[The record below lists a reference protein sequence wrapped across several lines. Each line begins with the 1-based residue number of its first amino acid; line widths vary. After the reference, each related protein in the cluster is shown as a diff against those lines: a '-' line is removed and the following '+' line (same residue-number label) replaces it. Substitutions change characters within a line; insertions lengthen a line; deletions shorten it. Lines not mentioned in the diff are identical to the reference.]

1 MPRPG
6 CKSPPNMLTAAQ
18 RARLQRLRWAA
29 FVLVGLAYVL
39 SFFHRMAPAAIAG
52 ELQRAF
58 AASGAALGSLAA
70 SYFYVYTLMQVP
82 SGVLVDTLG
91 VRRIVALGG
100 VIAGAGSILFAL
112 ADSLPVAS
120 LGRLLVGLGVS
131 AMFLAILKINALWFR
146 ERHFGTLT
154 GLTVLIGNLGAVLA
168 GAPLVWV
175 LNFTDWRSVFVA
187 LGGFSLL
194 LAALTWLVVRNHP
207 GEAGLPSS
215 RELDGLAPHP
225 PHLGRWWHGLVEVA
239 KNRDTWP
246 GFVPAFG
253 IGGTLL
259 AFAGLWGVPFLRDVY
274 AMPRALAALHTS
286 ALLAGFAIGAF
297 LIGTLSDRLHRR
309 KSVMLVAAA
318 LYLLCWLPLLARLP
332 LPSPAGLGLFFLMG
346 LGGAGFT
353 LAWAVAKEVNRP
365 ALSGMAT
372 GVVNTGVFLGAAVLQ
387 PLVGFVLDLGWDGR
401 LEDGARVYP
410 AAIYQTG
417 IGILF
422 ALALIGFAGAW
433 MIRETYGR
441 QATPHPAER
450 MT

>member
-215 RELDGLAPHP
+215 P
-225 PHLGRWWHGLVEVA
+225 PR
-239 KNRDTWP
+239 
-246 GFVPAFG
+246 
-253 IGGTLL
+253 
-259 AFAGLWGVPFLRDVY
+259 
-274 AMPRALAALHTS
+274 
-286 ALLAGFAIGAF
+286 
-297 LIGTLSDRLHRR
+297 SDCRIA
-309 KSVMLVAAA
+309 S
-318 LYLLCWLPLLARLP
+318 ARL
-332 LPSPAGLGLFFLMG
+332 S
-346 LGGAGFT
+346 
-353 LAWAVAKEVNRP
+353 R
-365 ALSGMAT
+365 
-372 GVVNTGVFLGAAVLQ
+372 
-387 PLVGFVLDLGWDGR
+387 
-401 LEDGARVYP
+401 
-410 AAIYQTG
+410 
-417 IGILF
+417 
-422 ALALIGFAGAW
+422 
-433 MIRETYGR
+433 
-441 QATPHPAER
+441 
-450 MT
+450 